1 MQLRSYPRAFG
12 AFMIIKSIDPKQNE
26 IAALTALLQKAETPT
41 QKFLIEREIHAM
53 KAGIF
58 GEEDAAYYINFHFG
72 NSKRWAVIHDLRIEH
87 EGSVAQ
93 IDHILINRL
102 FQIYVIESKNFSYEI
117 VINDNGE
124 FSLKSD
130 SKVFGIPSP
139 VEQNNRH
146 LFLLKKF
153 VSSNNITPRRL
164 GIPIIPQY
172 KSLILMSPKSV
183 ITRPDKKQFN
193 TDCIIKAD
201 ALWTKIDENA
211 DKITPIDDL
220 FLLGNISSF
229 KSVTDFAEKL
239 QSFHSKSSINYQK
252 KFGIK
257 SADDPIQTVIDK
269 SNGTTAQTE
278 TKYYCFKCNKKIQSN
293 VANYCWCNRKKFGG
307 KAYCY
312 DCQKTF

>member
-1 MQLRSYPRAFG
+1 VAWKLPRAFG
-12 AFMIIKSIDPKQNE
+12 AFMIVKSIDPKQNE
-26 IAALTALLQKAETPT
+26 ISALTALLQKAETPN

-53 KAGIF
+53 KAGIL
-58 GEEDAAYYINFHFG
+58 GEEDAAYYINFYFG
-72 NSKRWAVIHDLRIEH
+72 NSKYWAVIHDLRIEH
-87 EGSVAQ
+87 EGNVAQ

-102 FQIYVIESKNFSYEI
+102 FQVYVIESKNFSYEI
-117 VINDNGE
+117 MINENGE

-139 VEQNNRH
+139 VEQNKRH

-153 VSSNNITPRRL
+153 VAANNLAPRRL

-172 KSLILMSPKSV
+172 QSLILMSPKSV
-183 ITRPDKKQFN
+183 ITRPDKKKFD

-201 ALWTKIDENA
+201 TLRTKIDKNA

-220 FLLGNISSF
+220 ILLGNISSF

-257 SADDPIQTVIDK
+257 TAGDPIQNVIDK
-269 SNGTTAQTE
+269 SNGASEQPE
-278 TKYYCFKCNKKIQSN
+278 AKYYCFKCNKKIKSN
-293 VANYCWCNRKKFGG
+293 VENFCWSNRKKFGG

-312 DCQKTF
+312 DCQKSF